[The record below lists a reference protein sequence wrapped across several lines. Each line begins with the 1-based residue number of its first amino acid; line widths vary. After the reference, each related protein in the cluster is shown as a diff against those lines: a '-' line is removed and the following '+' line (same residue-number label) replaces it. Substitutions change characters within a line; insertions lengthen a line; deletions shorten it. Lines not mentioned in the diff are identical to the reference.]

1 MLALLIRTTST
12 KKMISFYYFNLFM
25 AYSIVCVVLFNG
37 IKSENL
43 ITSYKWFKS
52 FNCDNNIKMN
62 DTNKIVLNFKS
73 KLTINCKFVF
83 NIAFQCF
90 NRSTHLSNKSMNNCD
105 KISANLRDLNDLE
118 PERLKF
124 NNYSQFENNNN
135 LVINLVVNITNVG
148 KKHNAEY
155 SLLFKVK
162 SANHSNFYYY
172 LGTNFTLEIN
182 G

>member
-1 MLALLIRTTST
+1 
-12 KKMISFYYFNLFM
+12 
-25 AYSIVCVVLFNG
+25 
-37 IKSENL
+37 
-43 ITSYKWFKS
+43 
-52 FNCDNNIKMN
+52 
-62 DTNKIVLNFKS
+62 
-73 KLTINCKFVF
+73 
-83 NIAFQCF
+83 
-90 NRSTHLSNKSMNNCD
+90 MNNCD